1 MALYGS
7 GGQFGGMYQNPQYG
21 SMGGQMPQNAGGLF
35 NQGDQGGRG
44 QASYMPWNP
53 YGARPVS
60 QEQQNQMAQ
69 QQWEMQMAQMQGQ
82 MGQYGGGGYDQ
93 GGGYSG
99 HQNGQQGYGQQ
110 GGGGWGTYG
119 DGHFNLQGPND
130 QTLFDIKRYPNS
142 THATMGDWGAAF
154 GWGGPG
160 GGWGGGNPEM
170 RQFQGGDYQ
179 APEKWGGGTFDAP
192 QSSFDA
198 SQMVERMEPILQRQR
213 EQGFAEVGD
222 RFGQSGF
229 AMSTPYAQQLGD
241 VERNLQENLAKEA
254 WGVQAQLDQERANRD
269 LTAQQNEWNRRVG
282 AWGQHGG
289 WEHGGQ
295 LAGMGQDM
303 AQWQQQGNWDQANA
317 NRDFAGWQQ
326 QQQNNMQQQQMMQS
340 LMPML
345 MGGGMY

>member
-1 MALYGS
+1 MGLYGS
-7 GGQFGGMYQNPQYG
+7 GGQFGGAYQNPNYG
-21 SMGGQMPQNAGGLF
+21 SMGGQMAGGLF
-35 NQGDQGGRG
+35 NQGDQRDRG
-44 QASYMPWNP
+44 QASQMPYNP
-53 YGARPVS
+53 YGAQPVS

-69 QQWEMQMAQMQGQ
+69 QYWDMQMAQMQ
-82 MGQYGGGGYDQ
+82 Q
-93 GGGYSG
+93 GGG
-99 HQNGQQGYGQQ
+99 GYGQQ
-110 GGGGWGTYG
+110 GGYGGYQNGQQGNMQQGGGGYGGSGTYG
-119 DGHFNLQGPND
+119 DGHFNLSGPGGE
-130 QTLFDIKRYPNS
+130 TLFDMKRYPNS
-142 THATMGDWGAAF
+142 THAQMGDWGAAF
-154 GWGGPG
+154 GFGGPG
-160 GGWGGGNPEM
+160 NGWGGGNPEM
-170 RQFQGGDYQ
+170 RGYGGGEYE
-179 APEKWGGGTFDAP
+179 APGKWGGGTFEAP

-254 WGVQAQLDQERANRD
+254 WGVQANLDQQRANRD

-289 WEHGGQ
+289 WQNQGE

-303 AQWQQQGNWDQANA
+303 QQWQQQGNWDQQNA

-326 QQQNNMQQQQMMQS
+326 QQQNNMQQQAMMQS

-345 MGGGMY
+345 MGGMP